1 MVLLQLRAQPKKLAH
16 ILRSVSKMLRAF
28 SLNYTPT
35 PCHQDAAIQS
45 GLLFQI
51 IENILSTGTRIVS
64 FFSASQFS
72 VSKSFEYNLTC
83 QWISWVKQINFYLRE
98 FLSKNSAT
106 LELVISNHDTFS
118 RKQQEQA

>member
-1 MVLLQLRAQPKKLAH
+1 MVLLQFRAQPKKLAH
-16 ILRSVSKMLRAF
+16 ILRSVSKMLRTF